1 MSLHVLASCGIS
13 SGRRGLEEIM
23 LTALWFYNQK
33 GSRRLFVMGTLILY
47 YSQKIILG
55 GKRQALI
62 STIQAGTF

>member
-1 MSLHVLASCGIS
+1 
-13 SGRRGLEEIM
+13 M

-62 STIQAGTF
+62 STIQAGAF